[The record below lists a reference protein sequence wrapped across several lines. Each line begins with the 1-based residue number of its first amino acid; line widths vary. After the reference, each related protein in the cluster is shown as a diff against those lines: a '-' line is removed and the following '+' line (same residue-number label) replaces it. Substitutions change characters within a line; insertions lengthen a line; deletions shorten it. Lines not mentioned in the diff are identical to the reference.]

1 MTEPQHAD
9 AGPRTRPAGRLG
21 IGEVVAALES
31 DFPGVSASKVRFLE
45 DRGLVLPE
53 RTPAGYRRYRPED
66 VDRLRFVL
74 TAQRDHFLPL
84 KVIAAQLAALDRGE
98 VPADLPGGVVAPGAS
113 NASRLGRE
121 VAAGRRGWTRSE
133 LAEESGAGEELL
145 AELDQYSLLPADEDG
160 AYSSHAMEVAR
171 AAVVLAGHGLEP
183 RHLRPFRAAADRELG
198 LVERAVAPLQARR
211 DADTRP
217 RVARSAQEIA
227 QASLRLHSALVA
239 EGLEQWDDG
248 AVG

>member
-74 TAQRDHFLPL
+74 TVQRDHFLPL
-84 KVIAAQLAALDRGE
+84 KVIAAQLAALEDRKS
-98 VPADLPGGVVAPGAS
+98 VV
-113 NASRLGRE
+113 
-121 VAAGRRGWTRSE
+121 
-133 LAEESGAGEELL
+133 
-145 AELDQYSLLPADEDG
+145 
-160 AYSSHAMEVAR
+160 
-171 AAVVLAGHGLEP
+171 
-183 RHLRPFRAAADRELG
+183 
-198 LVERAVAPLQARR
+198 
-211 DADTRP
+211 
-217 RVARSAQEIA
+217 
-227 QASLRLHSALVA
+227 
-239 EGLEQWDDG
+239 
-248 AVG
+248 

>member
-1 MTEPQHAD
+1 MTAPHPHAD

-21 IGEVVAALES
+21 IGEVVAALEP

-66 VDRLRFVL
+66 VERLRFVL
-74 TAQRDHFLPL
+74 TVQRDHFLPL
-84 KVIAAQLAALDRGE
+84 KVIAGHLAALDRGE
-98 VPADLPGGVVAPGAS
+98 VPADLPGGVAVPAS
-113 NASRLGRE
+113 SDAERLGRG
-121 VAAGRRGWTRSE
+121 VAGARRSWTRAE
-133 LAEESGAGEELL
+133 LAADSGAGEDLL
-145 AELDQYSLLPADEDG
+145 AELDQYSLLPADRDG
-160 AYSSHAMEVAR
+160 AYPLHAMEVAR

-211 DADTRP
+211 DADTRA
-217 RVARSAQEIA
+217 RVARSAAEIA
-227 QASLRLHSALVA
+227 QASLRLHAALVA
-239 EGLEQWDDG
+239 EGLEQWDD
-248 AVG
+248 